1 MSIRTERVA
10 RLVQREVA
18 DLLNTTFQDSG
29 DLMATVTAVRV
40 TGDLSI
46 AQIYVSCLG
55 ETVEARRAS
64 FDVLVD
70 STPRIRNELAT
81 RIRHQVR
88 RIPELR
94 FTLDES
100 LSEAARIEEL
110 LDVARRQRHDGG
122 DA

>member
-29 DLMATVTAVRV
+29 DLMATVTGVRV

-46 AQIYVSCLG
+46 AHIYVSCLG
-55 ETVEARRAS
+55 ESAESRLAS
-64 FDVLVD
+64 FEAVVENTSRL
-70 STPRIRNELAT
+70 RNELAS

-100 LSEAARIEEL
+100 LTEAARIEEL
-110 LDVARRQRHDGG
+110 LDVARRERLERG